1 MWNGIRYDPPRTY
14 NIDEEEPIL
23 SKRVSELNIIWLI
36 ADNTDTINLVWEDV
50 LDEESPLTEKESS
63 FGEYYQKQMVQIA
76 KMPVVR
82 ENYMEF
88 YPRE

>member
-14 NIDEEEPIL
+14 EIEKEEPIL
-23 SKRVSELNIIWLI
+23 LKRVSELNIIWLVV
-36 ADNTDTINLVWEDV
+36 DNPNPINLVWEDV
-50 LDEESPLTEKESS
+50 LDDDSDLKSMDLDFSGT
-63 FGEYYQKQMVQIA
+63 YQDQMRSIV

-88 YPRE
+88 YPKE